1 MKINHRIK
9 LLSGLM
15 WMTSVLVACDNQNSA
30 QAAKNN
36 QMKENISNVGLS
48 GRDNEDQAVITKITT
63 TGQPLDDGSITAK
76 VKQVLLNESSLQFSK
91 ITLFT
96 EKGVVTLSGSVD
108 SQTKIDKAVDLSAS
122 VEGVRSVKSKLVIT
136 R

>member
-1 MKINHRIK
+1 
-9 LLSGLM
+9 
-15 WMTSVLVACDNQNSA
+15 MTSVLVACDNQNSA
-30 QAAKNN
+30 EAAKNN